1 MGIPHPILKGELLP
15 TLGYDKTMPR
25 GPGFAEHALERP
37 LAMNTLLWSLPV
49 AAAVGPLAKDVES
62 LALCLRALLSEDMF
76 SLDSTVPPLPFNEEV
91 RNFQGAGDLWEELQ
105 GENP

>member
-1 MGIPHPILKGELLP
+1 
-15 TLGYDKTMPR
+15 
-25 GPGFAEHALERP
+25 
-37 LAMNTLLWSLPV
+37 MNDLLWFLPV

-91 RNFQGAGDLWEELQ
+91 QNL
-105 GENP
+105 

>member
-1 MGIPHPILKGELLP
+1 M
-15 TLGYDKTMPR
+15 
-25 GPGFAEHALERP
+25 
-37 LAMNTLLWSLPV
+37 

-91 RNFQGAGDLWEELQ
+91 QNLQGARDLWGELQ
-105 GENP
+105 AGNA

>member
-1 MGIPHPILKGELLP
+1 
-15 TLGYDKTMPR
+15 
-25 GPGFAEHALERP
+25 
-37 LAMNTLLWSLPV
+37 MNALLWSLPV

-91 RNFQGAGDLWEELQ
+91 QNLQGARDLWGELQ
-105 GENP
+105 AGNA